1 MSERDDAEVI
11 AASLAGDPDA
21 FGEIFDRYFQ
31 ALRGYVVSRVGA
43 ADGPDLASQV
53 FVTAFENRHKFK
65 PEYGSARPWLYG
77 IAGNLVRRHF
87 RRKKRGT
94 RAFQRV
100 AVRDAG
106 ELVSDPMPQ
115 VDEYYAAADEA
126 ARLRVALDRL
136 RPRDR
141 EIILLATWE
150 EMSYAE
156 IADALGI
163 PVGTV
168 RSRLAR
174 SREKLR
180 ELVAQIGQQGDD
192 RK

>member
-1 MSERDDAEVI
+1 MTDRDDAAII

-31 ALRGYVVSRVGA
+31 ALRGFVVSRVGA
-43 ADGPDLASQV
+43 ADGPDLAAQV

-65 PEYGSARPWLYG
+65 PEYGTARPWLYG
-77 IAGNLVRRHF
+77 IASNLVRRHF
-87 RRKKRGT
+87 RRKKRGR

-106 ELVSDPMPQ
+106 DLVTDPMPQ
-115 VDEYYAAADEA
+115 VDEQYEALDEA
-126 ARLRVALDRL
+126 SRLRVALDRL
-136 RPRDR
+136 RPQDR

-156 IADALGI
+156 ISDALGI

-174 SREKLR
+174 SRERLR
-180 ELVAQIGQQGDD
+180 ELLAQIGQEGDD